1 MTAQAVDLNG
11 YIEIKGNPI
20 SKVGV
25 FPYLG
30 REIGAPDPDAV
41 YYVYRPEEELASP
54 EAIESF
60 KLMPL
65 VDEHS
70 MLGSEDEGLTPA
82 ERKGVQGVIGEDVYF
97 DPPYLRGNI
106 KLYSEAAKGLVKSGA
121 KRELSPGYR
130 CIYDFTPGVFDG
142 QKYDA
147 IQRTIRA
154 NHLALVEEGRTG
166 PDVAV
171 LDHMRFALDS
181 NQLKEA
187 VMADENMSGG
197 EASAKI
203 KELLDQLK
211 PLIAEQESVRG
222 MMEEMGIKLGKAD
235 ESEGERVEEVEK
247 AMGDEEVTAEVV
259 EDEEVVEVKTED
271 KCDAMDALRKQ
282 VADLTKR
289 LAQVQDSGALIAS
302 IADRDALANKVSDF
316 VGTFDHAH
324 MTASQVAEYGVK
336 KLGIPCSK
344 GQERVA
350 LDAWMHGRTPE
361 YRKPTFAA
369 DSSAKVVDLQNLWK
383 EA

>member
-106 KLYSEAAKGLVKSGA
+106 KLYSEAAKGLVKSGV

-235 ESEGERVEEVEK
+235 ESEGEREELMEK
-247 AMGDEEVTAEVV
+247 AIGDEEVPAEVV

-271 KCDAMDALRKQ
+271 KCDTMDALRKQ

-289 LAQVQDSGALIAS
+289 LAQVQDAGALIAS
-302 IADRDALANKVSDF
+302 IADRDTLASKVSDF

-350 LDAWMHGRTPE
+350 LDAWMHGRTPDH
-361 YRKPTFAA
+361 RKPTFAA